1 MKQYHVTLAEL
12 LGRLPDF
19 AVTTRTIPCEGN
31 PGRILRQL
39 RDETPEAAS
48 DGAPAEGAGYA
59 CGAAPAWC
67 GPPRRAKNL
76 VLVAEASSAEIA
88 EEVCGRLEERLR
100 ALSAQNSSGQ
110 LDINR
115 ENR

>member
-1 MKQYHVTLAEL
+1 MRPTK
-12 LGRLPDF
+12 
-19 AVTTRTIPCEGN
+19 
-31 PGRILRQL
+31 
-39 RDETPEAAS
+39 
-48 DGAPAEGAGYA
+48 AG
-59 CGAAPAWC
+59 
-67 GPPRRAKNL
+67 KNL

>member
-1 MKQYHVTLAEL
+1 MSKAGLEALVASGEVAQ
-12 LGRLPDF
+12 PD
-19 AVTTRTIPCEGN
+19 VR
-31 PGRILRQL
+31 RLRQL

-48 DGAPAEGAGYA
+48 DGAPAEGARVRLRGGTGLVRPTKA
-59 CGAAPAWC
+59 G
-67 GPPRRAKNL
+67 KNL

>member
-1 MKQYHVTLAEL
+1 MKMLKNNNQQVIKRMAKTSFFRNK
-12 LGRLPDF
+12 G
-19 AVTTRTIPCEGN
+19 
-31 PGRILRQL
+31 
-39 RDETPEAAS
+39 
-48 DGAPAEGAGYA
+48 
-59 CGAAPAWC
+59 
-67 GPPRRAKNL
+67 KNL

-88 EEVCGRLEERLR
+88 EDVCGRLEERLR